1 MLKLYHNDMS
11 ACAQKVRFVLAV
23 KQLEWQSEELN
34 LRQGDQQ
41 RPEYLKINPKGLVP
55 ALEHDG
61 NILVESN
68 IIVDYLNEA
77 FPHPSLM
84 SKKPLDRA
92 KVRWW
97 MKKLD
102 DGLHLELAV
111 LSFGIA
117 YRIQL
122 LDTCNGDMK
131 LVEKH
136 LSRIPDAY
144 MRDVQAQVMVDGMDS
159 PRFFRAVNEFAKLLD
174 ELDAQL
180 AEHHWIASDKM
191 SLADIAFAPYATRL
205 DHLHMQ
211 GLWNN
216 RPHFKRWYEQLKST
230 AGYQQGLTDWF
241 NLNYLE
247 LMDRAGFE
255 AWPKIQAMLDDSQV
269 S

>member
-55 ALEHDG
+55 ALEHD
-61 NILVESN
+61 NDILVESN
-68 IIVDYLNEA
+68 IIVDYLDEA
-77 FPHPSLM
+77 FSEPSLM
-84 SKKPLDRA
+84 PETPLKRA

-102 DGLHLELAV
+102 DGLHLELAA

-122 LDTCNGDMK
+122 LDACKDDMN

-136 LSRIPDAY
+136 LNAIPDAY
-144 MRDVQAQVMVDGMDS
+144 MRDVQRQVMTDGMGS
-159 PRFFRAVNEFAKLLD
+159 PRFDRAVNEFAKLIE
-174 ELDAQL
+174 ELDAEL
-180 AEHHWIASDKM
+180 AEHKWIGSDSM

-205 DHLHMQ
+205 EHLHLSAM
-211 GLWNN
+211 WHHK
-216 RPHFKRWYEQLKST
+216 PHFKGWYERLKRT
-230 AGYQQGLTDWF
+230 EGYQQGLAGWF
-241 NLNYLE
+241 NPKYLE
-247 LMDRAGFE
+247 LMDRAGAA
-255 AWPKIQAMLDDSQV
+255 AWPNISAMLD
-269 S
+269 